1 MASELCKVLILS
13 RPNAVKSFFCIKQG
27 LLKTNDWSNIRISL
41 NKVLYTEPRYPLNV
55 ATTTELM
62 PMSLVIFDSNE
73 TN

>member
-13 RPNAVKSFFCIKQG
+13 RPNAVESFFCIRQG
-27 LLKTNDWSNIRISL
+27 LLKTDGWSSIRISL
-41 NKVLYTEPRYPLNV
+41 NEVLYTEPRYPLNV